1 MYIQLYGYM
10 EYFLNQLLW
19 EVSVKFIQ
27 HGMRYLGWS
36 NHGKKSLMTQDS
48 LKLIIVYRKT

>member
-27 HGMRYLGWS
+27 HDMRYLGWS
-36 NHGKKSLMTQDS
+36 NHGKKSLMNQDS